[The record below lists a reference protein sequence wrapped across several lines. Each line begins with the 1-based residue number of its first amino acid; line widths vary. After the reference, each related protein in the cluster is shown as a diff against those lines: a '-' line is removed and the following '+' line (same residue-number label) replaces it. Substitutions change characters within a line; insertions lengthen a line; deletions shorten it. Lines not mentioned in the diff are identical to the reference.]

1 MLVLAVVVATAVAVV
16 AVVAT
21 VVASRFKIEVHCIIL
36 TDKLHTWHIKHTS

>member
-1 MLVLAVVVATAVAVV
+1 MFVVLAVVVAAAV